1 MDLYKIKHLRVFARF
16 NILVSAR
23 IFQCL
28 LQTRE
33 LVTQYRKR
41 YFGHPCCN
49 RVTYLL
55 ILVHLW
61 SINEPVHFA

>member
-1 MDLYKIKHLRVFARF
+1 MYLYKIKHLFVHF

-23 IFQCL
+23 IFQRL
-28 LQTRE
+28 LQINE
-33 LVTQYRKR
+33 LVTQSRR
-41 YFGHPCCN
+41 RCFGHHCFN
-49 RVTYLL
+49 RVTYLF